1 MRRHEGYFDLLQGE
15 CIVNRP
21 RVRPSDR
28 ARVAGLLATLGI
40 LAAGCSSSPEN
51 CSVTD
56 TCPNTAPSASITAPA
71 NSSMFDEFVSVSF
84 VGSATDAEDG
94 SLTGTSLV
102 WTSSLDGAIGTGAS
116 FSKNDLSMGVH
127 TIVLAAT
134 DSDGATSTASIQLTI
149 VLVPNDAPA
158 VTITAPTD
166 GGSAIGGASVTFT
179 GSALDP
185 EDGPITGAA
194 LVWSSNLDGSIGT
207 GTSFSTTSL
216 SGGTHTIVL
225 TATDSEAAAGT
236 DTITF
241 SITGAG
247 TPVVAITSPTNQGNG
262 APNTVF
268 EGAGVTFTATATDLE
283 DGPLTGASV
292 VWTSNVDGQ
301 IGTGTSFVTSSLN
314 EGMHTV
320 TLTATDSDLNA
331 TLSTVLVIVKP
342 ADAAGFQIQIR
353 LAEGVSLNAAQQAAV
368 DAAKAKMEA
377 MITGDVADL
386 GLLTRA
392 AGSCAGASTP
402 ALSESVD
409 DLIIYLEF
417 VPIDG
422 PGGTLG
428 SAGWCL
434 ARGGSFLP
442 LLGGMRFDS
451 EDLDFI
457 DSFGLLPAII
467 RHEMMHVLGFGIS
480 WDLLGVLNEPSDPAN
495 PGYTPGSTDT
505 FFDGPAALAELAAIG
520 GGSYTGGNIVP
531 VENDTINFGTGSLD
545 GHWRE
550 SVFNTELMTP
560 AADFPGPNALS
571 SLTIA
576 SFADLGYTVDLGEA
590 EPYAQVFSIV
600 FGEQAKR
607 QTIDLSGDVWRGQL
621 HVAEPDGTLRRIR

>member
-1 MRRHEGYFDLLQGE
+1 M
-15 CIVNRP
+15 NRP
-21 RVRPSDR
+21 QVRPSDGT
-28 ARVAGLLATLGI
+28 RVAGVLATIGLLAV
-40 LAAGCSSSPEN
+40 AACSSTPAD

-56 TCPNTAPSASITAPA
+56 TCPNTSPSASITSPA

-84 VGSATDAEDG
+84 AGSATDAEDG

-116 FSKNDLSMGVH
+116 LNKSDLSVGVH
-127 TIVLAAT
+127 TIVLTAT
-134 DSDGATSTASIQLTI
+134 DSDGATGTASVQLTI
-149 VLVPNDAPA
+149 VLVPNEAPI

-166 GGSAIGGASVTFT
+166 GGSAATATNVTFT
-179 GSALDP
+179 GSATDP
-185 EDGPITGAA
+185 EDGAITGAA
-194 LVWSSNLDGSIGT
+194 LVWTSDLDGVIGT
-207 GTSFSTTSL
+207 TGSFSTTTL
-216 SGGTHTIVL
+216 SGGTHRIVL

-236 DTITF
+236 DTISF

-247 TPVVAITSPTNQGNG
+247 IPVVAITSPTNQGNG
-262 APNTVF
+262 APRTVF

-283 DGPLTGASV
+283 DGPLSGASV

-301 IGTGTSFVTSSLN
+301 IGTGTSFATSSLG

-320 TLTATDSDLNA
+320 TLAATDSDLNE
-331 TLSTVLVIVKP
+331 TRSTVLVIVKP

-353 LAEGVSLNAAQQAAV
+353 LAEGVSLNAAQMAAAT
-368 DAAKAKMEA
+368 AAKSKMEA
-377 MITGDVADL
+377 MITGDVPDF
-386 GLLTRA
+386 GLLTRP

-402 ALSESVD
+402 ALNESID

-422 PGGTLG
+422 PQGTLG

-434 ARGGSFLP
+434 ARGGSLLP

-451 EDLDFI
+451 EDLDLI
-457 DSFGLLPAII
+457 DSLGLLQTII

-480 WDLLGVLNEPSDPAN
+480 WDPTLLDLVNEVSDTDNPAWTD
-495 PGYTPGSTDT
+495 GFTDT
-505 FFDGPAALAELAAIG
+505 FFDGAAALAEFAAIG

-531 VENDTINFGTGSLD
+531 VENDTINFSAGSLD

-550 SVFNTELMTP
+550 SVFDTEIMTP
-560 AADFPGPNALS
+560 AADIPSNPMS

-600 FGEQAKR
+600 FGEQVNR
-607 QTIDLSGDVWRGQL
+607 QAIDLSGDVWQGQL